1 MFISQAF
8 AQTAATAAETASAA
22 PAGHMIIQMALV
34 VLIVYFI
41 LIRPQ
46 QKRLKRHEAE
56 LKAIIKGT
64 RVVVGGIVGRVV
76 ALKGEDELVVE
87 LAPDVQVT
95 VLRNYISQVFFE
107 TPLNQPAKSV
117 KGK

>member
-1 MFISQAF
+1 MLISQAF
-8 AQTAATAAETASAA
+8 AQTAATAAEAAQGAS
-22 PAGHMIIQMALV
+22 AGHMIIQMALV
-34 VLIVYFI
+34 VVIVYFI

-76 ALKGEDELVVE
+76 DLDGEDKLIVE
-87 LAPDVQVT
+87 LAPGMRVT
-95 VLRNYISQVFFE
+95 VLRNYVSQVFFE
-107 TPLNQPAKSV
+107 TPLDQPAKSV